1 MLGAVDEPVLGAVS
15 KPRFCEFFAGGGMAR
30 IGLGDDWE
38 CAFANDSSSLK
49 VKVYEKNFGE
59 GSISHEKVE
68 NLAPASIPS
77 SSLLWASFP
86 CQDLSLAGPRG
97 GIHELRSGAFWS
109 FWNVV
114 RSQEAS
120 PAAAPIIVLENVVGL
135 LSSGEGKDF
144 GQVIRRLRLDG
155 YLAGALIVDAAQ
167 FLPHSRKRLFI
178 IAVQRTLLEGL
189 PGVSSAPSAT
199 WHPSVLTKAVDAL
212 QPEDRK
218 AWLWWCPSLPTE
230 PVPTLSSLLDK
241 GKAVKWDSEETTEKI
256 LNLMSPAQRKKL
268 DELVSKRKNWVGSV
282 VMRRR
287 KLTHGEVVQRAE
299 VRFDE
304 LANCLRTS
312 SGGASIQRIVS
323 ISKGSLR
330 TRKMTPS
337 EAARLM
343 GLPNT
348 YKLPVSSTDAY
359 QVLGDGLAVP
369 VVKFLNEQ
377 LLGPLAAHV
386 RATCQ
391 EPSFAGTEPTKSVK
405 KNLSALLKNPPRDE
419 AARRSMRAN
428 KSKDTKPELS
438 LGKALWAAGLR
449 GYRKHVRHLVGKP
462 DLYFPRWNVCVFV
475 HGCFWH
481 GCTQC
486 TRKLTPRN
494 NAEYWAEKLNRVQE
508 RDKAHVEQLTS
519 AGQEIV
525 VLWECEIKRDL
536 SSCVEKVRLALDR
549 QSQAASASIRVG

>member
-1 MLGAVDEPVLGAVS
+1 MLGAVNEPVLGAVP

-38 CAFANDSSSLK
+38 CTFANDSSSLK
-49 VKVYEKNFGE
+49 VKVYEKNFGA
-59 GSISHEKVE
+59 GSITHEKVE
-68 NLAPASIPS
+68 DLVPASIPS

-120 PAAAPIIVLENVVGL
+120 PATAPIVVLENVVGL

-144 GQVIRRLRLDG
+144 AQVIRRLRLDG
-155 YLAGALIVDAAQ
+155 YEAGALIVDAAK

-189 PGVSSAPSAT
+189 PGVSSVPSTT

-212 QPEDRK
+212 HPEDRA
-218 AWLWWCPSLPTE
+218 AWIWWSPPLPSQS
-230 PVPTLSSLLDK
+230 VPTLSSLLDK
-241 GKAVKWDSEETTEKI
+241 GKAVKWDSKETTEKI
-256 LNLMSPAQRKKL
+256 LGLMSPAQRTKL
-268 DELVSKRKNWVGSV
+268 QELVAKKKNWVGSL

-287 KLTHGEVVQRAE
+287 KLTAGEVVQRAE
-299 VRFDE
+299 VRFDG

-330 TRKMTPS
+330 TRKMMPS
-337 EAARLM
+337 EAAKLM
-343 GLPNT
+343 GLPST
-348 YKLPVSSTDAY
+348 YNLPDSSTDAY

-369 VVKFLNEQ
+369 VVSFLNEQ
-377 LLGPLAAHV
+377 LLGPLAAHARV
-386 RATCQ
+386 KSQ
-391 EPSFAGTEPTKSVK
+391 EPLILGTDSTKGVRQ
-405 KNLSALLKNPPRDE
+405 NLAALLTNPPRDE

-428 KSKDTKPELS
+428 KSKDTKPELV
-438 LGKALWAAGLR
+438 LCKALWAAGLR
-449 GYRKHVRHLVGKP
+449 GYRKHIRHLVGKP
-462 DLYFPRWNVCVFV
+462 DMYFPRANVCVFV

-486 TRKLTPRN
+486 TRKLTPLN
-494 NAEYWAEKLNRVQE
+494 NAEYWAEKLKRVQE
-508 RDKAHVEQLTS
+508 RDRAHIGQLTS
-519 AGQEIV
+519 AGQEVV

-536 SSCVEKVRLALDR
+536 ASCVEKVRLALDR
-549 QSQAASASIRVG
+549 QSQAASASTRVG